1 MSFGNNSLI
10 TVLLLLLISGGQNML
25 AILLR
30 EVGYFV
36 LLNLRPGNKVLN

>member
-10 TVLLLLLISGGQNML
+10 TVLLLVLISRGQNML

-36 LLNLRPGNKVLN
+36 LLKLIWGLEIKY